1 LKGERVLL
9 HAEQGLGDTIQFCRY
24 AALVAA
30 RGGVP
35 ILQVQ
40 PAAERLMRSLAVVR
54 AGLAQT
60 AVLGT
65 DPDFDLEC
73 PLLSLPAVFRTSMD
87 TVPWE
92 GAYLGADAE
101 LAAQKRAEIPSA
113 ADGLRVGL
121 AWAGNPRYKADRA
134 RSTRLET
141 LLPLLRGT
149 GPAVKATWISLQK
162 GEAAEQLAALPE
174 DVFVWDGS
182 SREKDLAETAAIVAG
197 LDLVITTDTCVAH
210 LAGAMEKPVWILLP
224 HLADWRWMQE
234 IETTPWYPS
243 AWLFRQASPGDWPGV
258 LERVARELWAFAY
271 SAEPGRIELA
281 CALQPD
287 PRYKEKPADFDA
299 RMAENSMNL
308 FAKLPAFD
316 VVRGGGC

>member
-1 LKGERVLL
+1 MIPTLIWGDELKGERVLL

-101 LAAQKRAEIPSA
+101 LAA
-113 ADGLRVGL
+113 
-121 AWAGNPRYKADRA
+121 
-134 RSTRLET
+134 LE
-141 LLPLLRGT
+141 G
-149 GPAVKATWISLQK
+149 
-162 GEAAEQLAALPE
+162 
-174 DVFVWDGS
+174 D
-182 SREKDLAETAAIVAG
+182 IVAG
-197 LDLVITTDTCVAH
+197 VLQIHEPDEELIARQGAAH
-210 LAGAMEKPVWILLP
+210 
-224 HLADWRWMQE
+224 
-234 IETTPWYPS
+234 
-243 AWLFRQASPGDWPGV
+243 GDGH
-258 LERVARELWAFAY
+258 R
-271 SAEPGRIELA
+271 
-281 CALQPD
+281 
-287 PRYKEKPADFDA
+287 
-299 RMAENSMNL
+299 
-308 FAKLPAFD
+308 
-316 VVRGGGC
+316 